1 MAVSRAALE
10 AVTDA
15 ERRVYAAELYTA
27 VLVLFDVA
35 LTELMVV
42 RGPAVEIG
50 LGAVHWLAIGGCP
63 ALLAAEVLAVGT
75 AFAAARWL
83 ERWSAGLAHQLR
95 GLTVGFWLFTVI
107 SNFALAH
114 RAGVIHL

>member
-1 MAVSRAALE
+1 MAASRPDFE
-10 AVTDA
+10 ATTP
-15 ERRVYAAELYTA
+15 RVYAAELYAA
-27 VLVLFDVA
+27 VLVVVDVA
-35 LTELMVV
+35 LTQVAVV
-42 RGPAVEIG
+42 DGPAVEIG
-50 LGAVHWLAIGGCP
+50 LGAVHWLAVGGWP

-83 ERWSAGLAHQLR
+83 ERWSVGLAHQLR
-95 GLTVGFWLFTVI
+95 GLTVGFWLFTTV